1 MKYILGL
8 FLIINTVYGNEFY
21 AKLEPL
27 QTYIIKSSVSGKV
40 IFSNDK
46 IEGLSANN
54 SKIIEIDSVVE
65 KLELNQVNKK
75 IDLISKMIRIENKN
89 YERLKKV
96 RTKSDFDKDVQ
107 LLKSLNLES
116 TKADLLIKKVSLTD
130 IIKKKKLIE
139 NNRYIYNIKVKKDD
153 YVTAGTILYEA
164 KDLSEGKLE
173 IFVPIK
179 EVDSLKNKTI
189 YLDGKSTDIK
199 IDKIYK
205 VAHSKHI
212 SSYKVDIIVPSPKI
226 FSRLIKIEFK

>member
-1 MKYILGL
+1 MKYILCL
-8 FLIINTVYGNEFY
+8 FLIISTSYSNEFY
-21 AKLEPL
+21 AKLEPIE
-27 QTYIIKSSVSGKV
+27 TYIVKSAVSGKV
-40 IFSNDK
+40 IFSNNK

-54 SKIIEIDSVVE
+54 TKVIEIDSTVE
-65 KLELNQVNKK
+65 ELELIQVNKK

-116 TKADLLIKKVSLTD
+116 TKADLFIKKVALID

-139 NNRYIYNIKVKKDD
+139 DDRYIYNINVKKDD

-164 KDLSEGKLE
+164 KDLSQGKLE

-179 EVDSLKNKTI
+179 EVDSLKSKII
-189 YLDGKSTDIK
+189 YLDGKVTDIK

-205 VAHSKHI
+205 VAHSRHI